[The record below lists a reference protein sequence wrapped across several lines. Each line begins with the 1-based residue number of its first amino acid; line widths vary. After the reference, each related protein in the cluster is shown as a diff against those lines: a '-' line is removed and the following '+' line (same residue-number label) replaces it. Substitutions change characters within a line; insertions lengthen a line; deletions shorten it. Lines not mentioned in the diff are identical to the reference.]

1 MVKIKKTMKYRKLK
15 IDAVL
20 VFDNLKQREKR
31 YFLSYIWDKQKPV
44 LGIIMFNPSNASEE
58 KPDRTLARL
67 INKFCNKYGGFE
79 VINLISVI
87 NANPQKLPKN
97 FDFDIIKHL
106 KKLKTNNVL
115 IAWGNL
121 PKLLTK
127 EKQKHLNSVIIT
139 LQNNLKNKD
148 KYQLQE
154 NRQVHP
160 LMREIID
167 LYPCENI
174 ALI

>member
-20 VFDNLKQREKR
+20 EFDNLTQRKKR

-67 INKFCNKYGGFE
+67 INKFCNEYGGFR
-79 VINLISVI
+79 VINLISTI

-97 FDFDIIKHL
+97 PDFDIIKYL
-106 KKLKTNNVL
+106 KKLNTDKVL

-127 EKQKHLNSVIIT
+127 EKQKHVNSIIT
-139 LQNNLKNKD
+139 ILQDKFRNKN
-148 KYQLQE
+148 KYQLQK

-160 LMREIID
+160 LIREIID
-167 LYPCENI
+167 LYPCEYI